1 MVPRQEKLISP
12 SQKNVEKILKQLKK
26 LIMVQ
31 MVSYSDQKATE
42 DQSVGVHIDETLLT
56 DNTILMVLEGK
67 NFSVCQEELE
77 ERELDKE

>member
-1 MVPRQEKLISP
+1 
-12 SQKNVEKILKQLKK
+12 
-26 LIMVQ
+26 MVQ

-56 DNTILMVLEGK
+56 DNTILLVLEGK
-67 NFSVCQEELE
+67 NLSVCQEALE

>member
-12 SQKNVEKILKQLKK
+12 RKKIVKA
-26 LIMVQ
+26 IEEIDNGT
-31 MVSYSDQKATE
+31 MVSYSDQNATE

-56 DNTILMVLEGK
+56 DNTILLVLEGK
-67 NFSVCQEELE
+67 NLSVCQEALE